1 MCEAAPR
8 LLWIRKVAE
17 DVLSSGRCVTQVT
30 VYYIT
35 HKYITSNPGT
45 GTGSTGTK
53 CRRRKRQKTQLKTK
67 NTPPAML
74 MYKN

>member
-30 VYYIT
+30 VYLILLKVHYR
-35 HKYITSNPGT
+35 YPG
-45 GTGSTGTK
+45 TGTK

-67 NTPPAML
+67 NTPPAMYK
-74 MYKN
+74 MYV

>member
-35 HKYITSNPGT
+35 QSTLTLHVYP

-67 NTPPAML
+67 IHPQQC
-74 MYKN
+74 

>member
-35 HKYITSNPGT
+35 QSTLPGC
-45 GTGSTGTK
+45 TGSTGTK

-67 NTPPAML
+67 NTPPAM
-74 MYKN
+74 YKILKMK

>member
-30 VYYIT
+30 VVLLYIT
-35 HKYITSNPGT
+35 QSTLHITRVQVVQVYNNVEDE
-45 GTGSTGTK
+45 K
-53 CRRRKRQKTQLKTK
+53 DKRH
-67 NTPPAML
+67 N
-74 MYKN
+74 

>member
-35 HKYITSNPGT
+35 QSTLTRVY
-45 GTGSTGTK
+45 TGSTVQVQNVEDEK
-53 CRRRKRQKTQLKTK
+53 DKRH
-67 NTPPAML
+67 N
-74 MYKN
+74 

>member
-35 HKYITSNPGT
+35 QSTLHIT
-45 GTGSTGTK
+45 GTSTRVQVVQVQNVEDEK
-53 CRRRKRQKTQLKTK
+53 DKRH
-67 NTPPAML
+67 N
-74 MYKN
+74 

>member
-35 HKYITSNPGT
+35 QSTLHITRVQVVQVQNVEDE
-45 GTGSTGTK
+45 K
-53 CRRRKRQKTQLKTK
+53 DKRH
-67 NTPPAML
+67 N
-74 MYKN
+74 

>member
-35 HKYITSNPGT
+35 Q
-45 GTGSTGTK
+45 STLTRVQVVQVQNVEDEK
-53 CRRRKRQKTQLKTK
+53 DKRH
-67 NTPPAML
+67 N
-74 MYKN
+74 